1 MYVGAGEGVGVG
13 EGAGEDVVGVGVGVG
28 EGMGLEVGEI
38 LVDGVG
44 LLVILLVVFERL
56 SSLVS

>member
-1 MYVGAGEGVGVG
+1 MYEGDGEGVGVGVG
-13 EGAGEDVVGVGVGVG
+13 EGAGEDDGVGAGT
-28 EGMGLEVGEI
+28 GLEVGEI

>member
-1 MYVGAGEGVGVG
+1 MYEGAGEGVGVG
-13 EGAGEDVVGVGVGVG
+13 LGEGVVKVGVG
-28 EGMGLEVGEI
+28 EGAGLEVGEI

-44 LLVILLVVFERL
+44 LLVILLLVFDRL

>member
-1 MYVGAGEGVGVG
+1 MYEGDGEGVGVGVG
-13 EGAGEDVVGVGVGVG
+13 EGAGEDDGVGVGAG
-28 EGMGLEVGEI
+28 TGLEVGEI